1 MNKLQHLRAV
11 KDFISKTVS
20 HRRNLLNNKQSRR
33 PETPELATAMFDLNY
48 RKANIKDFD
57 IMMRFIGLKKTRD
70 MIFKIIP
77 SNKQAWRDEFDRLV
91 QQGKA
96 LQGKTVR
103 EKQLQINI

>member
-1 MNKLQHLRAV
+1 MNKLQHLEAV
-11 KDFISKTVS
+11 KAFISKIIN

-57 IMMRFIGLKKTRD
+57 IMLRFIRLKKTRN
-70 MIFKIIP
+70 MVFKIIP
-77 SNKQAWRDEFDRLV
+77 SSYQAWRDEFDRLV

-103 EKQLQINI
+103 EKQLQINL